1 MRGVVAKQIRKE
13 IYGSDYSHKERKYT
27 KQKNK
32 KGKIISNART
42 NSGRRA
48 LHLQKKKEYYNG

>member
-1 MRGVVAKQIRKE
+1 MRGVVAKRIRQE
-13 IYGSDYSHKERKYT
+13 VYGRDYSHKERKYT

-32 KGKIISNART
+32 KGKIISHART

-48 LHLQKKKEYYNG
+48 LYLQKKKEYYNG